1 MKERKASVDLLL
13 QGSPFRGILL
23 FAMPIIAGNIF
34 QQMYSIMDSVIVGNF
49 VGKEAL
55 AAIGSGTTI
64 INLLIEIFIG
74 MATGV
79 SAVVAKYY
87 GARNGERLQ
96 KTVHTAVA
104 FSILAGVFLIIFGI
118 VITPHIL
125 KWMNTPQEM
134 IPSALKYLQTYFC
147 GSLFLVFYNTGT
159 GILRGIGDSR
169 RPLYILILSSISNI
183 LLDLLFVCVFR
194 TGIAG
199 AAWATVISQGISA
212 FIVLYVLCRD
222 TGMHQLK
229 PGQIRLEKRT
239 IGEIAKMGIPIGI
252 QSGLIAFSNVVV
264 QTNINY
270 FGVDAV
276 SGCSAFLKIDGILVL
291 PLVSFG
297 LAAMTYTSQ
306 NLGAGN
312 IGRIQMGKRATMIIC
327 LCYIIPASVFVWIFG
342 TPLISLF
349 SHDKAVIACGKT
361 MVQVMTPGY
370 WMLGVAHVY
379 AGIFRG
385 CGKSFQTML
394 LMLFNLVVVRFLYLA
409 VAVKIHHTLA
419 VVLSSYTVSWVTVMV
434 SAILMSK
441 FIEKKDNIWNPV
453 DNRKEQ

>member
-1 MKERKASVDLLL
+1 
-13 QGSPFRGILL
+13 
-23 FAMPIIAGNIF
+23 
-34 QQMYSIMDSVIVGNF
+34 
-49 VGKEAL
+49 
-55 AAIGSGTTI
+55 
-64 INLLIEIFIG
+64 
-74 MATGV
+74 
-79 SAVVAKYY
+79 
-87 GARNGERLQ
+87 
-96 KTVHTAVA
+96 
-104 FSILAGVFLIIFGI
+104 
-118 VITPHIL
+118 
-125 KWMNTPQEM
+125 
-134 IPSALKYLQTYFC
+134 
-147 GSLFLVFYNTGT
+147 
-159 GILRGIGDSR
+159 
-169 RPLYILILSSISNI
+169 
-183 LLDLLFVCVFR
+183 
-194 TGIAG
+194 
-199 AAWATVISQGISA
+199 
-212 FIVLYVLCRD
+212 
-222 TGMHQLK
+222 MHQLK
-229 PGQIRLEKRT
+229 PGQIRLEKRAM
-239 IGEIAKMGIPIGI
+239 GEIAKMGIPIGI

-342 TPLISLF
+342 APLIGLF
-349 SHDKAVIACGKT
+349 SHDKAVIACGKI

-394 LMLFNLVVVRFLYLA
+394 LMLFNLVAVRFLYLG

-441 FIEKKDNIWNPV
+441 FMGKKDNIWNPV

>member
-1 MKERKASVDLLL
+1 M
-13 QGSPFRGILL
+13 
-23 FAMPIIAGNIF
+23 
-34 QQMYSIMDSVIVGNF
+34 
-49 VGKEAL
+49 
-55 AAIGSGTTI
+55 
-64 INLLIEIFIG
+64 
-74 MATGV
+74 
-79 SAVVAKYY
+79 
-87 GARNGERLQ
+87 
-96 KTVHTAVA
+96 
-104 FSILAGVFLIIFGI
+104 
-118 VITPHIL
+118 
-125 KWMNTPQEM
+125 
-134 IPSALKYLQTYFC
+134 
-147 GSLFLVFYNTGT
+147 
-159 GILRGIGDSR
+159 
-169 RPLYILILSSISNI
+169 SSISNI
-183 LLDLLFVCVFR
+183 LLDLLFVCIFR

-239 IGEIAKMGIPIGI
+239 MGEIAKMGIPIGI

-312 IGRIQMGKRATMIIC
+312 IRRVLLGKRATMIIC
-327 LCYIIPASVFVWIFG
+327 MCYIIPASVFVWIFG
-342 TPLISLF
+342 TPLIGLF
-349 SHDKAVIACGKT
+349 SHDKAVIACGKI

-441 FIEKKDNIWNPV
+441 FIEKKDGGYTISNPV
-453 DNRKEQ
+453 MNEENFADKWNEYPQKATEFYFWLKAAKRDILDTTINACGLKDFSNKLEHCFGENIVKKVFVEAGNSMKEARENQSLYVDGLTGGLNTVQKKDYKKVEEHTFFGK